1 MHGRTGL
8 FELLVISDN
17 LRAVLSEHATY
28 DDLLAAARKEGLVC
42 LAEDAIN
49 KLRAGEVSLEELART
64 LV

>member
-1 MHGRTGL
+1 
-8 FELLVISDN
+8 
-17 LRAVLSEHATY
+17 
-28 DDLLAAARKEGLVC
+28 LAAARKEGLVC